1 MTTERFEYKNWW
13 KGASKEAQKAAF
25 EFCGG
30 YLDFLN
36 RHKTEREVVAYTTAL
51 CKANGFTDLDEA
63 IRQGKPL
70 EPGDKVYQNL
80 RGKAL
85 VMAVI
90 GTEPMEKGINIVAS
104 HVDSPRLDFKQTP
117 FYEDTDMVLAKTHY
131 YGGIKKYQWVC
142 IPLALHGVVVLKS
155 GEIVQINIGEKETDP
170 SFVIT
175 DLLPHLAHEQMNKR
189 MSEGVNGEGLN
200 VVLGA
205 IPLQEEKEESEE
217 TASGK
222 EKHKD
227 PVKLNLLRIL
237 KETYG
242 IEEVD
247 FVSAE
252 IEVVPAMPAREV
264 GFDRSMIGGYGQDDR
279 VCTYAGIHSLLD
291 LKEQPVRTVMVY
303 LSDKEEVGSMGNT
316 GAQSAGLTHC
326 IAELCALTS
335 DHYNDLVTKRC
346 FANSALL
353 SADVSAAV
361 DPNYKD
367 AQDKLNATYFSKG
380 VVLEKYTGSKGKSG
394 ANDANPEFI
403 AALRALYDDHQVAW
417 QTGEL
422 GKVDLGGGGTIA
434 QFMANLGMQVIDCGV
449 PVLSMHSPFELTC
462 KADIYNAYLA
472 YSAFLKAYK

>member
-1 MTTERFEYKNWW
+1 MTTEKFEYKNWW
-13 KGASKEAQKAAF
+13 KNAAPEAKEAAF
-25 EFCGG
+25 QFCSG
-30 YLDFLN
+30 YLSFLN
-36 RHKTEREVVAYTTAL
+36 QHKTEREVVAFTEAL
-51 CKANGFTDLDEA
+51 CKANGFMDLNDA
-63 IRQGKPL
+63 IQKGERLQ
-70 EPGDKVYQNL
+70 PGTKVYQNI

-155 GEIVQINIGEKETDP
+155 GEIININVGEKDTDP

-189 MSEGVNGEGLN
+189 MSEAVNGEGLN

-205 IPLQEEKEESEE
+205 MPLAGETEES
-217 TASGK
+217 G
-222 EKHKD
+222 EKSKDNHKD
-227 PVKLNLLRIL
+227 PVKMNLLKIL

-242 IEEVD
+242 VEEAD

-252 IEVVPAMPAREV
+252 IEVVPAMPAKEV

-279 VCTYAGIHSLLD
+279 VCAYGAIQALLG
-291 LKEQPVRTVMVY
+291 LREQPVRTAMVY

-326 IAELCALTS
+326 IAELCALTAPVYS
-335 DHYNDLVTKRC
+335 DLVTKRC

-367 AQDKLNATYFSKG
+367 AQDKLNATYFTKG

-403 AALRALYDDHQVAW
+403 AALRAIYDEHQVAW

-472 YSAFLKAYK
+472 YGAFLKAYK